1 LPFGKVHH
9 DIKDGFMYALETG
22 GDVEIL
28 APRGTGKST
37 EVNGLTLYALLEGL
51 TPFPVILPWDAKA
64 KNRALRFWKT
74 QLCFNDRIHR
84 DYPEATAVFKESRGI
99 GNRLTALTQG
109 NEATGAMLAISEG
122 IIILP
127 NGLGAIGSATING
140 NPRGMNYASIDGS
153 VIRPSIAIVDDPQD
167 RDTAKSQTLVQQ
179 TIETINGDIKGMAG
193 PDSRMPII
201 MTATVIE
208 RDDVAEHYAKD
219 PNWRVIRTGQVIRW
233 PNGWE
238 DTKSDCRQKWNEWN
252 DIRLTN
258 GDQDALA
265 YFTEHESG
273 MIEGMT
279 VSWDGR
285 FDSKRCQPHA
295 KYSAMV
301 DFFVMGELAF
311 MAERQN
317 EPLKRGVDVYSISPE
332 VILSRKSDRQ
342 AFQVPEWSELIVC
355 GTDINPSYALS
366 TVVTAFGKDRTGAVL
381 WYGKYTDAPLPTN
394 DEMSDTQ
401 KQQIIFGALWKH
413 GEQLLGYPS
422 KARQWGIDGG
432 GAQSTVAK
440 RFAYEW
446 NRKHPE
452 MAVVVTYGR
461 SGKSARIS
469 ARNETIRRR
478 GNDQSWLLCRDR
490 DPVYGSTEWVLWNS
504 DYWRE
509 IMQRAFT
516 CETGAAG
523 GITLPQGSHHEFAEH
538 ICREKLRGKVEL
550 NGRMIFDFEKS
561 AGKNDLSDAL
571 NICYLI
577 ADMQGVGSM
586 QGMVQQQ
593 QRPRRQIRHVAI

>member
-1 LPFGKVHH
+1 
-9 DIKDGFMYALETG
+9 
-22 GDVEIL
+22 
-28 APRGTGKST
+28 
-37 EVNGLTLYALLEGL
+37 
-51 TPFPVILPWDAKA
+51 
-64 KNRALRFWKT
+64 
-74 QLCFNDRIHR
+74 
-84 DYPEATAVFKESRGI
+84 
-99 GNRLTALTQG
+99 
-109 NEATGAMLAISEG
+109 
-122 IIILP
+122 
-127 NGLGAIGSATING
+127 
-140 NPRGMNYASIDGS
+140 
-153 VIRPSIAIVDDPQD
+153 
-167 RDTAKSQTLVQQ
+167 
-179 TIETINGDIKGMAG
+179 
-193 PDSRMPII
+193 
-201 MTATVIE
+201 
-208 RDDVAEHYAKD
+208 
-219 PNWRVIRTGQVIRW
+219 
-233 PNGWE
+233 
-238 DTKSDCRQKWNEWN
+238 
-252 DIRLTN
+252 
-258 GDQDALA
+258 
-265 YFTEHESG
+265 
-273 MIEGMT
+273 
-279 VSWDGR
+279 
-285 FDSKRCQPHA
+285 
-295 KYSAMV
+295 
-301 DFFVMGELAF
+301 

-332 VILSRKSDRQ
+332 VILSRKSDRRP
-342 AFQVPEWSELIVC
+342 FEVPEWSELIVC

-366 TVVTAFGKDRTGAVL
+366 TVVMAFGKDRTGAVL

-413 GEQLLGYPS
+413 GEQLLAYP
-422 KARQWGIDGG
+422 AHGRQWGIDGG

-577 ADMQGVGSM
+577 ADMQGIGIESVKQKASPR
-586 QGMVQQQ
+586 VAPVF
-593 QRPRRQIRHVAI
+593 RPSSRR